1 MDIGTKIK
9 ALRLKNNLTL
19 RELASR
25 CELTTGFLSQLEH
38 NVSSPSI
45 QTLENIIEALGSSL
59 KDFFNDTEEN
69 KMVFN
74 KDDFY
79 IHETQDYTI
88 KWIIP
93 DAQKRQMEPIIINI
107 NPHSKSLVLRPHNG
121 EEFGFVLK
129 GKAKLIYG
137 KKELNLSSGQ
147 TFYLEGNRT
156 HYIENRSD
164 ELVSILWVST
174 PPSF

>member
-1 MDIGTKIK
+1 MDIGTRIK
-9 ALRLKNNLTL
+9 SLRLKNNLTL
-19 RELASR
+19 AELASR

-45 QTLENIIEALGSSL
+45 QTLEDIIEALGSTL
-59 KDFFNDTEEN
+59 KEFFDESEEA
-69 KMVFN
+69 KIVFK
-74 KDDFY
+74 KDDFFE
-79 IHETQDYTI
+79 HETTDFTI
-88 KWIIP
+88 KWIVP

-107 NPHSKSLVLRPHNG
+107 NPHCKSLVLRPHSG

-129 GKAKLIYG
+129 GRAKLIYG
-137 KKELNLSSGQ
+137 KKEISLTSGQ

-156 HYIENRSD
+156 HYIENKSD